1 MRFNLILEPNM
12 EPNRLAELAALAES
26 HGFAGIW
33 ASNMHDGRD
42 PFVNF
47 TLAAQATSKIR
58 LGPVAVSPY
67 ELHPLKMGNALL
79 TLNEIANGRAQ
90 IGISAGD
97 GGTAFAMGMKTERR
111 LRAVRECVDIIN
123 AMGTGELMSYKG
135 ELYQVKWYNASWVSK
150 PLPKVYVCAGGP
162 QLLKSSAKY
171 AEGIYLGDHH
181 PEHVAAVR
189 EAIDPEI
196 DAHNPNKDDFRLL
209 NFWAWHVKE
218 DEEAALAEARM
229 WLAARV
235 TPWPAYYHEVLPK
248 EEMQLIWDNTDALN
262 KAFYGQTSE
271 IPELPRDLLDKLC
284 RCCTSCAP
292 ESEIQREI
300 DKMKQF
306 RAAGLTDI
314 CLRVYKNPAHA
325 IELIGKHV
333 IPALENADVKGA
345 A

>member
-1 MRFNLILEPNM
+1 MNVNLILESANAP
-12 EPNRLAELAALAES
+12 ERLAELAVLAES
-26 HGFAGIW
+26 HGITGIW
-33 ASNMHDGRD
+33 TSNMHDGRD

-47 TLAAQATSKIR
+47 VDAARATSTIR

-79 TLNEIANGRAQ
+79 TLNEIAEGRAH

-111 LRAVRECVDIIN
+111 LRATRECVDIID
-123 AMGTGELMSYKG
+123 AMATGELMSYSG
-135 ELYQVKWYNASWVSK
+135 ELYKVKWYNASWAKSAK
-150 PLPKVYVCAGGP
+150 PRVYVCAGGP
-162 QLLKSSAKY
+162 QLLRSSAKY

-189 EAIDPEI
+189 AAIDPEI
-196 DAHNPNKDDFRLL
+196 EAHNPHKDDFQLL
-209 NFWAWHVKE
+209 NFWAWHVKD

-235 TPWPAYYHEVLPK
+235 TPWPAYYHDVLPK

-262 KAFYGQTSE
+262 KAFYNQTPD

-292 ESEIQREI
+292 TSDIDREI
-300 DKMKQF
+300 DKMQQF
-306 RAAGLTDI
+306 KDAGLTDI
-314 CLRVYKNPAHA
+314 CLRVYNEPEKA
-325 IELIGKHV
+325 IQLIGEKV
-333 IPALENADVKGA
+333 VPAISGD
-345 A
+345 

>member
-1 MRFNLILEPNM
+1 MHIHLIIEPNKH
-12 EPNRLAELAALAES
+12 PKQLADLAVMAES
-26 HGFAGIW
+26 YGIAGIW
-33 ASNMHDGRD
+33 NSNMHDGRD

-47 TLAAQATSKIR
+47 VLAAEATSKIR

-79 TLNEIANGRAQ
+79 TLNEIAEGRAHL
-90 IGISAGD
+90 GMAAGD

-111 LRAVRECVDIIN
+111 LRAVREGVEIIN
-123 AMGTGELMSYKG
+123 ALATGKLVSYKG
-135 ELYQVKWYNASWVSK
+135 ELYEVKWYEASWVTQ
-150 PLPKVYVCAGGP
+150 PPPKVYVCAGGP
-162 QLLKSSAKY
+162 QLLRSSAKY

-189 EAIDPEI
+189 ATIDPEVA
-196 DAHNPNKDDFRLL
+196 AHNPHKDTFRLL

-248 EEMQLIWDNTDALN
+248 EEMQLVWDNTDALN
-262 KAFYGQTSE
+262 KAFYNQTSD

-284 RCCTSCAP
+284 RCCTSCSAADN
-292 ESEIQREI
+292 IDHEI
-300 DKMKQF
+300 DKLKQF
-306 RAAGLTDI
+306 QAAGLTDI
-314 CLRVYKNPAHA
+314 CLRVYEEPEKA
-325 IELIGKHV
+325 IQLIGEKV
-333 IPALENADVKGA
+333 IPHFEALDDA

>member
-1 MRFNLILEPNM
+1 MRVHLILESSNAP
-12 EPNRLAELAALAES
+12 ERLAELAQLAEA
-26 HGFAGIW
+26 HGIAGIW
-33 ASNMHDGRD
+33 TSNMHDGRD

-47 TLAAQATSKIR
+47 VDAARATNKIR

-79 TLNEIANGRAQ
+79 TLNEIAEGRAH
-90 IGISAGD
+90 IGIAAGD

-123 AMGTGELMSYKG
+123 AMGTGELMSYDG
-135 ELYQVKWYNASWVSK
+135 EMYHVKWYNASWVSQ
-150 PLPKVYVCAGGP
+150 PSPQVYVCAGGP
-162 QLLKSSAKY
+162 QLLRSSAKY
-171 AEGIYLGDHH
+171 AKGIYLGDHH

-189 EAIDPEI
+189 ETIDPEI
-196 DAHNPNKDDFRLL
+196 AAHNPHKDDFTLL

-235 TPWPAYYHEVLPK
+235 TPWPAYYHEVLP
-248 EEMQLIWDNTDALN
+248 EDEMQLIWDNTDALN
-262 KAFYGQTSE
+262 KAFYNKTPD

-292 ESEIQREI
+292 LGNIEREIQTMQR
-300 DKMKQF
+300 F
-306 RAAGLTDI
+306 RDAGLTDI
-314 CLRVYKNPAHA
+314 CLRIYEEPEQAIAVIGEHVVPAIH
-325 IELIGKHV
+325 
-333 IPALENADVKGA
+333 
-345 A
+345 